1 MVEDFLYVLENYPNV
16 NLEDKNDRE
25 LIAYALVNIMCE
37 HHIVSYTDLEAV
49 KNDPK
54 MATWIQYCK
63 TKKDE
68 RDIEKTNQMELPFE
82 RGL

>member
-1 MVEDFLYVLENYPNV
+1 
-16 NLEDKNDRE
+16 
-25 LIAYALVNIMCE
+25 MCE

-54 MATWIQYCK
+54 MTQWVEYCK
-63 TKKDE
+63 SKSDE
-68 RDIEKTNQMELPFE
+68 RDIEKTNQMKLPFE